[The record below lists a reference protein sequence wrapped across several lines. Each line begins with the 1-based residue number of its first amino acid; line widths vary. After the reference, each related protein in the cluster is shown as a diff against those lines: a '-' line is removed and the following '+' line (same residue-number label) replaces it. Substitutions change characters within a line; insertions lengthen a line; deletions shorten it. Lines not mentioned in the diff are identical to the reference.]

1 MYFISSKIPPSDLTI
16 EQDANLKRC
25 FGKPEKIIDCDW
37 EYIQSLR
44 TIAEPHV
51 PMPRLKELLEYLAT
65 PGLEDLWLLLDIKVL
80 DFQSAPYPDL
90 TRISSS
96 TMTQTMSSASLPQ
109 ISHPF
114 LSHQAPNPGISASS
128 SDSGPLNT

>member
-1 MYFISSKIPPSDLTI
+1 MYPKIVRLRLTI

-44 TIAEPHV
+44 TITKPHV

-65 PGLEDLWLLLDIKVL
+65 PGLEDLWVLLDIKV
-80 DFQSAPYPDL
+80 F
-90 TRISSS
+90 
-96 TMTQTMSSASLPQ
+96 
-109 ISHPF
+109 
-114 LSHQAPNPGISASS
+114 
-128 SDSGPLNT
+128 